1 MLAWY
6 LASGAAFFAVL
17 ALYSTRRIRALSAD
31 EQSGALRYD
40 PLEAGFAAE
49 RLKVLLGVRR
59 AAVMLCAF
67 CAVGAW
73 LSRR

>member
-6 LASGAAFFAVL
+6 LAVSAAFFAAL
-17 ALYSTRRIRALSAD
+17 ALYSTRRIRARSAD
-31 EQSGALRYD
+31 VQGGALRYD

-59 AAVMLCAF
+59 AAVILCAF
-67 CAVGAW
+67 CAAGTF